1 MIIPF
6 KQVGI
11 NERFTFVSQYRELC
25 TSGIKIS
32 ARKYVM
38 DNGTKCTI
46 GDSKFP
52 CDVDNSCVCTEP
64 RPLTFNDLSIGSIFI
79 ISSTWYA
86 QVDNEHKYC
95 KLDNMHYCNFYDSR
109 LFTIS
114 SINIVVATPDYVQYA
129 Q

>member
-1 MIIPF
+1 MIIKF
-6 KQVGI
+6 SEVGI
-11 NERFTFVSQYRELC
+11 NEQFTFVSQYPSLC
-25 TSGIKIS
+25 ITGIKIS
-32 ARKYVM
+32 TRKYTM
-38 DNGTKCTI
+38 DNGTICTI

-52 CDVDNSCVCTEP
+52 CEVDNICACTEP
-64 RPLTFNDLSIGSIFI
+64 RQLTFNDLSIGSIFI
-79 ISSTWYA
+79 IGGTWYA

-114 SINIVVATPDYVQYA
+114 SINIVVSTPDYVHNA